1 MKYYTWNKLLNTLQF
16 NKIKGVVLANNA
28 GRLFKNPKF
37 TEGSKLPRYIGECEV
52 DGTKKT
58 VAAWIRNPKNGK
70 PYMYINFGEFKP
82 PVKEKTIPI
91 KSKNKDGIRKIEKI
105 ATGKKEEKVKTSD
118 MEVTGIPF

>member
-1 MKYYTWNKLLNTLQF
+1 M
-16 NKIKGVVLANNA
+16 ANNA

-91 KSKNKDGIRKIEKI
+91 KSKIIILFHTNNFYKFI
-105 ATGKKEEKVKTSD
+105 AKRWN
-118 MEVTGIPF
+118 IF